1 MLKTFMPS
9 LLPIQIDAQEHI
21 KLLRHTIRV
30 SRTLERLCQNVKI
43 SPVRSDL
50 LSVFSLIEAVKS
62 NSIEG
67 TQTTFDEMMEA
78 EVTKKFSNEKIEVSN
93 YDRALNY
100 GRKQIIEN
108 KVEID
113 NKMLCEIHK
122 IILEGSRGEK
132 KNPGKFRNK
141 QNWIKDSQNIMYIPP
156 EAKYIDELM
165 NNLID
170 FINYNDYE
178 PLMAIGIIHAQFE
191 TIHPFAD
198 GNGRVGRI
206 LIPLYLLKHNVC
218 GNFDIF
224 ISDELEKNKYKYYTL
239 LNNIRKDRPEWY
251 EWLDFFLSSI
261 ENQALRYIEKTD
273 KIVEIYSKYINDK
286 NIENSAIAQKILI
299 TSMQNIIF
307 NSSLIAEAT
316 DVSLATVNKWLKY
329 FVDIK
334 MLYTDSKQRHKVYRF
349 YELLD
354 AIR

>member
-1 MLKTFMPS
+1 
-9 LLPIQIDAQEHI
+9 
-21 KLLRHTIRV
+21 
-30 SRTLERLCQNVKI
+30 
-43 SPVRSDL
+43 
-50 LSVFSLIEAVKS
+50 
-62 NSIEG
+62 
-67 TQTTFDEMMEA
+67 
-78 EVTKKFSNEKIEVSN
+78 
-93 YDRALNY
+93 
-100 GRKQIIEN
+100 
-108 KVEID
+108 
-113 NKMLCEIHK
+113 
-122 IILEGSRGEK
+122 
-132 KNPGKFRNK
+132 
-141 QNWIKDSQNIMYIPP
+141 
-156 EAKYIDELM
+156 
-165 NNLID
+165 
-170 FINYNDYE
+170 
-178 PLMAIGIIHAQFE
+178 MAIGIIHAQFE